1 MNTVTSYVLVNSGGM
16 LSHNSLDIR
25 SDSGFL
31 EEDNNLEDH
40 SVNSPE
46 IKKICTVDD
55 IASLMRSTHLEQCD
69 NDIRFLSCSPTGSLV
84 SSASDAQS
92 EERKSILKSAS
103 SYKRK
108 NWTEKNHVNSNGN
121 SNICVERENNDV
133 KSGSPQ
139 SRYVSGK
146 LQRSQSSPIKRTVN
160 IKFPDEAQT
169 SCSDSYQKKMKIISN
184 LNSYYDSRLE
194 RSKSFLHGQ
203 SKVFAKASQYLTPA
217 KPGLRKLQVCYS
229 KTNMELNKGKIFGDL
244 VKTAHKQN
252 IVICDSVDSIEK
264 RLYRKRTDPTKKT
277 TYFANMNKPDPFRV
291 KSKKAQTVAE
301 KEKERKN
308 RILETTEEIKLGFK
322 RTAKTVK
329 LLTPEEVEKL
339 KRCRYLRLDPA
350 IQLQLEENDL
360 C

>member
-1 MNTVTSYVLVNSGGM
+1 M

-31 EEDNNLEDH
+31 EEDSNLEDH
-40 SVNSPE
+40 PANSPK

-55 IASLMRSTHLEQCD
+55 IASLMRNTHLQQCD
-69 NDIRFLSCSPTGSLV
+69 NDIRFSPCSPRSTCSLV

-92 EERKSILKSAS
+92 EERKSILKSVS

-108 NWTEKNHVNSNGN
+108 KWTESNHIDLNGN
-121 SNICVERENNDV
+121 SHLCVESQNNNV
-133 KSGSPQ
+133 KNKSHQP
-139 SRYVSGK
+139 RAVYGK
-146 LQRSQSSPIKRTVN
+146 LQRCQSSPIKRTVN

-252 IVICDSVDSIEK
+252 MVICDSVDSIER

-301 KEKERKN
+301 KEKERKD
-308 RILETTEEIKLGFK
+308 RILETTEEIRLGFK

-329 LLTPEEVEKL
+329 LLTPDEVEKL